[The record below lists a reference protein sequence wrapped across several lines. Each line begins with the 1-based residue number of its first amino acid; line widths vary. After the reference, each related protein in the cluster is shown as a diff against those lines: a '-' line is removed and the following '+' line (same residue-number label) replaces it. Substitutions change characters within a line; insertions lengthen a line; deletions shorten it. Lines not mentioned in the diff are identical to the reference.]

1 MKQLAITLIE
11 LNNTEAPN
19 IGTIVSETG
28 SDEELRT
35 KAIKAIESHFDAD
48 VISLTIQDGL
58 DFESVRSSPPLD
70 ATVVID
76 NIGEEFEYQIELQ
89 QTWIY

>member
-19 IGTIVSETG
+19 IGTIMSETG
-28 SDEELRT
+28 SDKELRT
-35 KAIKAIESHFDAD
+35 KAIQAIESHFDAT

-58 DFESVRSSPPLD
+58 DFESVRNSSPLD